1 METKEID
8 VKKECSN
15 IERRIF
21 TIRGVQVIMDR
32 DIAELYGVETR
43 VLNQAVRRNIK
54 RFPDDFMF
62 ALEKDEIENWKSQ
75 IVISNSVKMGMR
87 KPPLVFTEQ
96 GVAMLSGI
104 LYSEYAI
111 EANIKIMRAFV
122 KARLFLQDYAQV
134 FHRLDKV
141 EVRQIDSEHKIDQ
154 LFDLFETKAIVP
166 KQGIFYD
173 GQIFDAYVFVSGL
186 IEKSETRILLIDNYV
201 DETVLTILDKRK
213 QGVSATII
221 TKAINKKLALDVSK
235 HNAQYE
241 PIAIKESDKYHDRFL
256 VIDNLVYH
264 LGASMKD
271 LGKKCF
277 AFSLMNDLTPDQLF
291 CGFPGI

>member
-1 METKEID
+1 M
-8 VKKECSN
+8 
-15 IERRIF
+15 
-21 TIRGVQVIMDR
+21 
-32 DIAELYGVETR
+32 ETR

-141 EVRQIDSEHKIDQ
+141 EVRQIDSEHKID
-154 LFDLFETKAIVP
+154 
-166 KQGIFYD
+166 
-173 GQIFDAYVFVSGL
+173 
-186 IEKSETRILLIDNYV
+186 
-201 DETVLTILDKRK
+201 
-213 QGVSATII
+213 
-221 TKAINKKLALDVSK
+221 
-235 HNAQYE
+235 H
-241 PIAIKESDKYHDRFL
+241 
-256 VIDNLVYH
+256 
-264 LGASMKD
+264 
-271 LGKKCF
+271 
-277 AFSLMNDLTPDQLF
+277 
-291 CGFPGI
+291 